1 MVSEFARA
9 KHQRTAACK
18 VVSEFSRASEFVSGG
33 VRICTCFRIRVRC
46 QNLHVLQN
54 SCQVSE
60 FARASEFVL
69 KNEGCVH
76 PRYKND
82 PLLSLTHLLN
92 WPPLTLMFLGPRASL
107 NTRHVHCFSKQPWC
121 WINAKVK
128 LSVLRCGQV
137 ELFLSFQ
144 FFWIDHHWL

>member
-1 MVSEFARA
+1 MKVFVSSILVSEFARA

-18 VVSEFSRASEFVSGG
+18 VVSEFARASEFVSD

-54 SCQVSE
+54 SCPMSE

-76 PRYKND
+76 PRYKNVKFNT
-82 PLLSLTHLLN
+82 SSELTTIDFN
-92 WPPLTLMFLGPRASL
+92 VP
-107 NTRHVHCFSKQPWC
+107 CSK
-121 WINAKVK
+121 
-128 LSVLRCGQV
+128 
-137 ELFLSFQ
+137 SF
-144 FFWIDHHWL
+144 IKH